1 VTDIVNGADHAPLA
15 GWSIVVAHGL
25 TMLGRLNGSRLQP
38 AYGLTCVMQMVQTD
52 PRQRPQLMTVRQVM
66 PLLTYPSIRSVDVIA
81 AALVIP
87 VEQLSTAERRDLAK
101 SVEACDQLIA
111 GMRAQE
117 AGVVLAPASALP
129 RRP

>member
-1 VTDIVNGADHAPLA
+1 MSDLANGPDRGPLA
-15 GWSIVVAHGL
+15 GWSIVIAHGQ
-25 TMLGRLNGSRLQP
+25 TMLGRLRSRALAP
-38 AYGLTCVMQMVQTD
+38 VYGLTCVMQMVQQD
-52 PRQRPQLMTVRQVM
+52 PRQRPQLMTIRQVM
-66 PLLTYPSIRSVDVIA
+66 PMLTYPSVREVQITGD
-81 AALVIP
+81 ALIIP
-87 VEQLSTAERRDLAK
+87 VEQLSSAERRDLAK